1 MGIENRPYKEKFER
15 SRKMMLWFGIIS
27 LSMTFAGLMSAFIVS
42 SARPDWDDDF
52 RLPDEFFWST
62 AIIILSSITL
72 VFAKKQIKAGKK
84 SQANLSLL
92 ATFVLGLIFVIL
104 QFIGFNA
111 IIELGYRFTGAAS
124 NVTASYIYLIV
135 FLHLVHI
142 LSGLVVLSV
151 MIFKQFKGRYTKE
164 HRLGFEIGATFWH
177 FVDVLWLLL
186 FLFFSYFYIF

>member
-72 VFAKKQIKAGKK
+72 VFAKKQIEAGKK

-92 ATFVLGLIFVIL
+92 VTFVLGLIFVIL

>member
-1 MGIENRPYKEKFER
+1 
-15 SRKMMLWFGIIS
+15 MLWFGIIS

-42 SARPDWDDDF
+42 SSRPDWEDDF

-62 AIIILSSITL
+62 AIIVFSSMALIFAKNQLKNENFSKANLGTL
-72 VFAKKQIKAGKK
+72 VA
-84 SQANLSLL
+84 
-92 ATFVLGLIFVIL
+92 FVLGVIFVIL
-104 QFIGFNA
+104 QFVGFNA

-135 FLHLVHI
+135 FLHLLHI
-142 LSGLVVLSV
+142 ISGLVVLSV
-151 MIFKQFKGRYTKE
+151 IIFKQFKGKYTKDNM
-164 HRLGFEIGATFWH
+164 LGFEIGATFWH

>member
-92 ATFVLGLIFVIL
+92 VTFVLGLIFVIL

>member
-42 SARPDWDDDF
+42 SSRPDWEDDF

-62 AIIILSSITL
+62 AIIIISSLAL
-72 VFAKKQIKAGKK
+72 VFAKKKMKEGNLQY
-84 SQANLSLL
+84 ANLGALTAFTL
-92 ATFVLGLIFVIL
+92 GVVFVVL
-104 QFIGFNA
+104 QFVGFNA

-135 FLHLVHI
+135 FLHLLHI
-142 LSGLVVLSV
+142 ISGLVVLSV
-151 MIFKQFKGRYTKE
+151 IIFKLFKGKYSKNNM
-164 HRLGFEIGATFWH
+164 LGFEIGSTFWH

>member
-42 SARPDWDDDF
+42 SARPDWEDDF

-62 AIIILSSITL
+62 AIIILSSLALI
-72 VFAKKQIKAGKK
+72 FAKKKIKEGNLP
-84 SQANLSLL
+84 QANIGTL
-92 ATFVLGLIFVIL
+92 AAFVLGIIFVVL

-135 FLHLVHI
+135 FLHLLHI
-142 LSGLVVLSV
+142 ISGLIVLTV
-151 MIFKQFKGRYTKE
+151 LIFKQFKGRYTKE
-164 HRLGFEIGATFWH
+164 NMLGFEIGVSFWH

>member
-72 VFAKKQIKAGKK
+72 MFAKKQIKAGKK

-92 ATFVLGLIFVIL
+92 VTFVLGLIFVIL

>member
-42 SARPDWDDDF
+42 SSRPDWEDDF

-62 AIIILSSITL
+62 AIIVFSSMALIFAKNQLKNENFSKANLGTL
-72 VFAKKQIKAGKK
+72 VA
-84 SQANLSLL
+84 
-92 ATFVLGLIFVIL
+92 FVLGVIFVIL
-104 QFIGFNA
+104 QFVGFNA

-135 FLHLVHI
+135 FLHLLHI
-142 LSGLVVLSV
+142 ISGLVVLSV
-151 MIFKQFKGRYTKE
+151 IIFKQFKGKYTKDNM
-164 HRLGFEIGATFWH
+164 LGFEIGATFWH